1 MTKQKYKRQPR
12 KFYERPLTAEEAQF
26 AADHL
31 SLVYWFL
38 NKHGLNENEWFD
50 VVIFGYMM
58 AVKKYVSI
66 PDLKQYSFT
75 TTAYKAM
82 SSAVSNERKNQEK
95 QIKTV
100 SLYDPAPGT
109 DDLVYADMVTA
120 ENLNFVAYLEG
131 GEDVKVTYNVPLP
144 KSSAYQS
151 KCEETLA
158 IEKFLGSDKENMCL
172 EYETAR
178 EADLKSKTVRSHRNR
193 LAKLHI
199 YYEAHLRGNRIYI
212 TKGKETRAI

>member
-100 SLYDPAPGT
+100 SLYDPVPGT

-151 KCEETLA
+151 KCEKTLA
-158 IEKFLGSDKENMCL
+158 IEKILGSDKENMCL